1 MSGGVMRMKPWN
13 VEICDVTLRD
23 GEQTP
28 GVSFT
33 PEEKIDI
40 ATRLDAVGV
49 EVIEAGF
56 PIVSVHEKDMIRN
69 ISRLGLDAKICGLT
83 RACREDVD
91 AALDAEVDMIGL
103 FIAPSDMHLKYKH
116 KKPREVVV
124 ANALEQ
130 LDYAVDHGLIVRFGA
145 EDASRTSN
153 DVLVDIY
160 TRAGEHKASYVTY
173 ADTTGCLT
181 PLEVADIMKDIIP
194 RTPVPV
200 AIHAHNDLGCATAN
214 TIIAAE
220 LGAFQLHT
228 TINGLGERAGNAR
241 LEEVLV
247 SLALK
252 GGITRYDL
260 REIPALS
267 EHVQEYTGIHMPITK
282 PVVGANA
289 FAHESGIHIA
299 AILENPET
307 YEFIPPELLG
317 LERRFILGKHTGK
330 RALIHILNTFGYHI
344 SDEQVIQVLEMIKER
359 SEDKCIINQQI
370 LKEIICRVTGEDVI
384 NGNIIGEN
392 SGCPGR
398 NVY

>member
-1 MSGGVMRMKPWN
+1 MKPWN

>member
-1 MSGGVMRMKPWN
+1 MNMKPWH

-33 PEEKIDI
+33 AEEKKDI

-56 PIVSVHEKDMIRN
+56 PIVSVHEKEMIRD
-69 ISRLGLDAKICGLT
+69 ISRLGLDAKICGLS
-83 RACREDVD
+83 RACREDID
-91 AALDAEVDMIGL
+91 ASLDAEVDMIGL
-103 FIAPSDMHLKYKH
+103 FIAPSDLHLKYKH
-116 KKPREVVV
+116 KKTREEVV
-124 ANALEQ
+124 ANALDQ

-145 EDASRTSN
+145 EDASRT
-153 DVLVDIY
+153 DPDILVDIY
-160 TRAGEHKASYVTY
+160 RQAAEHRATYVTY

-181 PLEVADIMKDIIP
+181 PLEVATVMKDIVP
-194 RTPVPV
+194 RTPIPI

-214 TIIAAE
+214 TLIAAE

-228 TINGLGERAGNAR
+228 TVNGLGERAGNAR

-247 SLALK
+247 ALVLK
-252 GGITRYDL
+252 GGVTRYDL
-260 REIPALS
+260 TEIPALS
-267 EHVQEYTGIHMPITK
+267 QHVQEYTGIIMPATK

-307 YEFIPPELLG
+307 YEFVPPSLLG
-317 LERRFILGKHTGK
+317 LDRRFILGKHTGK
-330 RALIHILNTFGYHI
+330 RALVHILTQFGYQI
-344 SDEQVIQVLEMIKER
+344 TDDQVMQVLNLIKDR
-359 SEDKCIINQQI
+359 SEDKCSINPQI
-370 LKEIICRVTGEDVI
+370 LREIISQVTGEDII
-384 NGNIIGEN
+384 NGNSFGEDP
-392 SGCPGR
+392 GCVGKH
-398 NVY
+398 VY